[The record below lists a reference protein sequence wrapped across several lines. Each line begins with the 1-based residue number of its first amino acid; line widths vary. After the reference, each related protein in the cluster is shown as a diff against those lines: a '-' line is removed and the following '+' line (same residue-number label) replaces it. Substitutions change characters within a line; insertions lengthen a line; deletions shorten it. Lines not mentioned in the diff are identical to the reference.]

1 MKRRL
6 APRRPPLTLAVM
18 PPPAEAPSFAV
29 GMKELLFGTKLNVLL
44 VCVPLAIG
52 GSVLHLGDRLVFIAS
67 LLALCPLA
75 ERLGFVTEQLAMY
88 TNPTVGGLLNATFGN
103 VTEMLVSIL
112 AIHRGLLR
120 VVQLSLLGSV
130 LSNLLLVLGT
140 AFFCGGLRQKVQ
152 TFNTDVI
159 SANNALLVLGA
170 LAILLPAIL
179 DASGTALHRVDD
191 KGADELALS
200 RFSSVILL
208 AVYFAYLYF
217 QLVSHADL
225 FDEDGGAEEAG
236 AGTATELT
244 RLADD
249 ESRVGAPDSPRPEA
263 APAAEKAGGGGD
275 DDEEEE
281 AVLGKGGSLFW
292 LAVLTVLVALLSEYI
307 VNTIETSAKEFGM
320 PLAFVSTILL
330 PIVGNAAE
338 HASAII
344 FAMKNKMDI
353 AIGVAVGS
361 STQITVLAMPFAVV
375 YAWAVGQP
383 LTLDLLP
390 FETAVFAFSILGT
403 GLVLSHG
410 RSTWLLGLA
419 MLTMYVCL
427 AGAFYL
433 HDDGEHPHQVLGLQ
447 KAPPAAHKQL
457 QYSRMAPPPPPA
469 HKLQRV
475 PRNHS
480 RF

>member
-1 MKRRL
+1 
-6 APRRPPLTLAVM
+6 M

-179 DASGTALHRVDD
+179 DA
-191 KGADELALS
+191 
-200 RFSSVILL
+200 
-208 AVYFAYLYF
+208 
-217 QLVSHADL
+217 
-225 FDEDGGAEEAG
+225 
-236 AGTATELT
+236 
-244 RLADD
+244 
-249 ESRVGAPDSPRPEA
+249 
-263 APAAEKAGGGGD
+263 
-275 DDEEEE
+275 
-281 AVLGKGGSLFW
+281 
-292 LAVLTVLVALLSEYI
+292 
-307 VNTIETSAKEFGM
+307 
-320 PLAFVSTILL
+320 
-330 PIVGNAAE
+330 
-338 HASAII
+338 
-344 FAMKNKMDI
+344 
-353 AIGVAVGS
+353 
-361 STQITVLAMPFAVV
+361 
-375 YAWAVGQP
+375 
-383 LTLDLLP
+383 
-390 FETAVFAFSILGT
+390 
-403 GLVLSHG
+403 
-410 RSTWLLGLA
+410 
-419 MLTMYVCL
+419 
-427 AGAFYL
+427 
-433 HDDGEHPHQVLGLQ
+433 
-447 KAPPAAHKQL
+447 
-457 QYSRMAPPPPPA
+457 
-469 HKLQRV
+469 
-475 PRNHS
+475 
-480 RF
+480 